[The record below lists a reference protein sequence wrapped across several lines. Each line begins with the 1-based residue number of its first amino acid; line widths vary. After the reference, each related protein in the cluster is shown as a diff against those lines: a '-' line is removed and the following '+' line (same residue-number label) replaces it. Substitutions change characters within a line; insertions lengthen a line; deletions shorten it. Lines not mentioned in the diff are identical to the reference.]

1 MDDKNEYMF
10 TELPITHD
18 QKEYIDL
25 VYSRQTG
32 KPQSH
37 QYIKDDQILA
47 HLNQS
52 EIERLENIGKVILE
66 ARKEF
71 KRNALVSYDIETDP
85 MFIKYSNGEISEDK
99 TVNPETVRIMGSD
112 KRLQGY
118 VDIPMYVKYAPNE
131 AEQMQEHY
139 NWINKNIN
147 TDDVRKILTNPER
160 GESITMLEIP
170 EENFLLKTNIV
181 SGYTSDDKPYEVEIG
196 DAGNIE
202 NFTDEQVPIIVNM
215 LNILENQ
222 GIESLWS
229 KLTPEMYELAMNHS
243 ILAYE
248 LEEFYLEGNN
258 KYDIVIN
265 DDLNRTHGLMISV
278 FGRDFE

>member
-1 MDDKNEYMF
+1 MDYKKEYVF
-10 TELPITHD
+10 TELPITHGE
-18 QKEYIDL
+18 KKYIDFIH
-25 VYSRQTG
+25 SRQTG

-37 QYIKDDQILA
+37 QDIKDDQ
-47 HLNQS
+47 
-52 EIERLENIGKVILE
+52 
-66 ARKEF
+66 
-71 KRNALVSYDIETDP
+71 
-85 MFIKYSNGEISEDK
+85 
-99 TVNPETVRIMGSD
+99 
-112 KRLQGY
+112 
-118 VDIPMYVKYAPNE
+118 
-131 AEQMQEHY
+131 MQEHH

-147 TDDVRKILTNPER
+147 TDDVREILTNPER

-181 SGYTSDDKPYEVEIG
+181 RGYTSDDKPYEVEIG